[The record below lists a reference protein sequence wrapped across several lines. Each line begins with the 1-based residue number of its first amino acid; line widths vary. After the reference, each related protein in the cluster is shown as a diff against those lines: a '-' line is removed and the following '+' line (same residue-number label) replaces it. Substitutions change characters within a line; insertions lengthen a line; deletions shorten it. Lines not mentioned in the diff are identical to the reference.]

1 MNIRT
6 NQDLNFKMLYF
17 VFASSTCCEV
27 FRKNNLGTDFFVFA
41 KNEIQARNLQVIIS
55 FVIKDTYFLKNI
67 LNIVIYLVC
76 LKKLRT
82 LTVAHSKID
91 AH

>member
-27 FRKNNLGTDFFVFA
+27 FRKNNLGTDFSVFA

-67 LNIVIYLVC
+67 LNIFIYLVC
-76 LKKLRT
+76 LKKIENVDSCT
-82 LTVAHSKID
+82 Q
-91 AH
+91 